1 MAASVFVKTNFSANA
16 EVQYRGSI
24 WKGPFNLKYTEA
36 ADGSLGGKQVQY
48 RVLSVNLVKT
58 IKLERFH
65 LETT

>member
-24 WKGPFNLKYTEA
+24 WKGYFNLKYTEG

-58 IKLERFH
+58 IKLETFH